1 LNSLDGL
8 NPEQR
13 RAVEYTRGPALIF
26 AGAGSGKTKVLAH
39 KVAYLIDKKIVNP
52 SNILAVT
59 FTNKAARELRDRV
72 EKYVGKKAGQVN
84 IGTFHSICARLL
96 RREIECLGYTPNFTI
111 YDADDQ
117 LALLKK
123 IINDRS
129 IILES
134 TNPKNVL
141 GRISYLKNHM
151 IAPEDFTARPGF
163 LTDRFVAALYPL
175 YQEALRKAMAVDF
188 DDLLIL
194 PLKIFEQRPEILDKY
209 RNLFKYILVDEYQD
223 TNRPQFLLIEA
234 LGKQH
239 QNVCVVGDDD
249 QSIYSW
255 RGADIRNILNFSE
268 IFPKCEVFKLEQNY
282 RSTNNILKAASAVV
296 SNNKQRA
303 TKTLWSQKGDGEKL
317 VRLDGDTEYD
327 EAALIASQ
335 IQREIL
341 QNKLNFKDF
350 AILYRTNAQTRV
362 LEEIL
367 RRNNIVYVIVGGV
380 RFYER
385 KEIKDILAFFHV
397 ISNPQDDISLKRII
411 NLPPRGIGKTSLQ
424 RLEEMAV
431 VKGIALFEA
440 MRFVE
445 ELDLGSR
452 ATESIRKF
460 HGQLIDLN
468 NLRQTLSFE
477 EWTHIVIDS
486 VGLRNYYKE
495 NEGEEATERLAN
507 LDEFL
512 NDITEFCQ
520 TTDNPTLEA
529 YLENVTL
536 ATSVDEWE
544 DTKNAVTLMTLHG
557 AKGLEFPVVF
567 ICGMNQGLMPLERD
581 MTREALEEE
590 RRLFYVGLTRAK
602 EKVFLSTSRQRMRAG
617 EISYS
622 SESIFLSEIPD
633 ELIVSNAILENVMTA
648 RRKPHPVSH
657 STRRVMNDFT
667 ARATEQSRPTVSHP
681 MNRPVSPAPAG
692 PQSTPAATATGPTV
706 QIGSRVSHSIFGA
719 GQVVGI
725 DGTGQNARVTVHFR
739 SCGKKTIVARFLSVN

>member
-1 LNSLDGL
+1 LNSLAGL

-13 RAVEYTRGPALIF
+13 RAVEYITGPELIF

-39 KVAYLIDKKIVNP
+39 KVAYLVENKTVAP
-52 SNILAVT
+52 QNILAVT

-72 EKYVGKKAGQVN
+72 EKYVGKKAAQVH

-96 RREIECLGYTPNFTI
+96 RREIESLGYSPNFTI

-123 IINDRS
+123 IISDRS

-134 TNPKNVL
+134 TNPKNIL

-151 IAPEDFTARPGF
+151 IPPEEFTVRPGF
-163 LTDRFVAALYPL
+163 LTDRYVLELYPL
-175 YQEALRKAMAVDF
+175 YQEALRQTMAVDF

-194 PLKIFEQRPEILDKY
+194 PLKIFERQPEILEKY
-209 RNLFKYILVDEYQD
+209 RALYQYILVDEYQD

-239 QNVCVVGDDD
+239 QKVCVVGDDD

-255 RGADIRNILNFSE
+255 RGADIRNILSFNQ
-268 IFPKCEVFKLEQNY
+268 IFPRSQIFKLEQNY
-282 RSTNNILKAASAVV
+282 RSANNILKAASAVV
-296 SNNKQRA
+296 SHNKQRA
-303 TKTLWSQKGDGEKL
+303 EKTLWSQKS
-317 VRLDGDTEYD
+317 DGDLLVKLEGETEYD

-335 IQREIL
+335 IQREII

-385 KEIKDILAFFHV
+385 KEIKDILAFFHI
-397 ISNPQDDISLKRII
+397 ISNPRDDIALKRII
-411 NLPPRGIGKTSLQ
+411 NLPPRGIGKTTLQ

-431 VKGIALFEA
+431 SKGIPLFEA
-440 MRFVE
+440 MRFID
-445 ELDLGSR
+445 ELELGSR
-452 ATESIRKF
+452 ATEAVRNF
-460 HGQLIDLN
+460 HGQLTDLN
-468 NLRQTLSFE
+468 NLRQALSFE
-477 EWTHIVIDS
+477 EWTRIVIVS
-486 VGLRNYYKE
+486 IGLRNYYKE
-495 NEGEEATERLAN
+495 NAEEEGVERLAN

-512 NDITEFCQ
+512 NDISEFCQ
-520 TTDNPTLEA
+520 TTENPTLEA

-536 ATSVDEWE
+536 ATSIDEWE

-557 AKGLEFPVVF
+557 AKGLEFPIVF

-581 MTREALEEE
+581 MTRDALEEE

-622 SESIFLSEIPD
+622 TESVFLSEIPP
-633 ELIVSNAILENVMTA
+633 ELIVTNTFAENVMTA
-648 RRKPHPVSH
+648 HRRPRPSTHKTDRVAGQFRPRFPRQKETSDQGVKP
-657 STRRVMNDFT
+657 TTT
-667 ARATEQSRPTVSHP
+667 APAVNTTPPR
-681 MNRPVSPAPAG
+681 VSPA
-692 PQSTPAATATGPTV
+692 TGASI
-706 QIGSRVSHSIFGA
+706 QIGARVSHSIFGS
-719 GQVVGI
+719 GQVVAL
-725 DGTGQNARVTVHFR
+725 DGSGQNARVTVYFR